1 MNINEEQKYYVELRN
16 RIKKTI
22 DEMYTNIF
30 NCEDSIEGLL
40 HIAPTIFTHAEFLL
54 LLTDYK
60 NLQQR
65 ISVFE
70 HMATEINSQP
80 DDMTISVDLAIKFD
94 NAISALNLMFVLL
107 MEYIDEANMSIETD
121 KFDMNKVMVLQRID
135 NTTHL
140 EYDTVNWVELDECMD
155 KMFIV
160 VGIKDM
166 YDKDFDSDYG
176 VLNVLSI
183 KGFNTKV
190 EANMYALQHGISR
203 DYILRRI

>member
-40 HIAPTIFTHAEFLL
+40 HIAPTIFTHAEFLML
-54 LLTDYK
+54 LADYK

-80 DDMTISVDLAIKFD
+80 DDMIISVDLAIKFD

-107 MEYIDEANMSIETD
+107 MEYID
-121 KFDMNKVMVLQRID
+121 VLHHIVCCQQRVLRIVLVFYVY
-135 NTTHL
+135 L
-140 EYDTVNWVELDECMD
+140 ELT
-155 KMFIV
+155 I
-160 VGIKDM
+160 
-166 YDKDFDSDYG
+166 
-176 VLNVLSI
+176 LS
-183 KGFNTKV
+183 
-190 EANMYALQHGISR
+190 
-203 DYILRRI
+203 